1 MVKSPRLLR
10 LSTFSIVGFDPNT
23 GDLGIAVASKYL
35 AVGAVVPWARAGAG
49 AIATQAFANTS
60 FGPRGLSL
68 LHAGLSAEEVLARL
82 IQEDSGAEERQVG
95 IVDARGRSAA
105 YTGSCTQPWSGHYIG
120 KGFSVQGNLLVGPEV
135 LSAMV
140 EAFQKEEGSLAYR
153 LLQALSAGQRA
164 GGDRRGQQ
172 SSALLVVREG
182 RGYAGWNDRYID
194 LRVDDHPSPVEELC
208 RLYSLH
214 RETFG
219 SE

>member
-1 MVKSPRLLR
+1 MKSPLYLS
-10 LSTFSIVGFDPNT
+10 LSTFSIVGFDPST
-23 GDLGIAVASKYL
+23 GDLGIAVASKFL

-60 FGPRGLSL
+60 FGPRGLAL
-68 LHAGLSAEEVLARL
+68 LHAGLSAEEVLLRL
-82 IQEDSGAEERQVG
+82 IREDSGAEERQVG
-95 IVDARGRSAA
+95 IVDTSGRAAA
-105 YTGSCTQPWSGHYIG
+105 YTGPRTQPWSGHYVG
-120 KGFSVQGNLLVGPEV
+120 EGFSVQGNLLVGPEV
-135 LSAMV
+135 LAAMA
-140 EAFQKEEGSLAYR
+140 EAFQREEGSLAYR
-153 LLQALSAGQRA
+153 LLQALSAGQKA

-208 RLYSLH
+208 RLYRLH